1 MSVEALDKVVSDG
14 FIIEQGP
21 NIPCAYHSKPMDV
34 GSNVLRRPLSDVCQG
49 GQGLLLSCHWSKL
62 LQEGCLQLAPSLEAP
77 RCIGLV
83 SNISALHQ
91 SIGEPDQVILWLNN
105 KIRN

>member
-1 MSVEALDKVVSDG
+1 MSVKALDKVVSDG

-21 NIPCAYHSKPMDV
+21 NIFCTYHSKPTDV

-49 GQGLLLSCHWSKL
+49 SQGLLLSCYRSKL
-62 LQEGCLQLAPSLEAP
+62 LQEGRLQLAPSLEAP
-77 RCIGLV
+77 DCIGSV
-83 SNISALHQ
+83 PSISALHQ
-91 SIGEPDQVILWLNN
+91 SIGEPDQVILWPSN